1 MKMQT
6 KKIGEI
12 FKASGQERAGT
23 ESFPVMSITM
33 HYGLIDQTDKF
44 KKRIASINTSNYK
57 IVYKNELVVGF
68 PIDEGVIGFQTKYK
82 QAIVSPAYNIWK
94 LKDGISCNI
103 DFIGRYLRSNT
114 ARRIYASKMRGAVA
128 RRRSIT
134 KDDFVSIQIPFPPLD
149 DQIRIATILTLAEKL
164 IAKRKES
171 IKALD
176 ELLKSTF
183 IEMFGDP
190 VRNEKRWEIVL
201 IDNIVTCINS
211 GTSYGGVEKKGLDND
226 ELGVLKISA
235 VTQGVFN
242 PNEYKAVKKDAMNK
256 EIISLKK
263 GMFLFSR
270 ANTKELV
277 AASCIVDLDYPSL
290 FLPDKLWVLTIDK
303 SINPNYLNFLF
314 KNENYRNVLRKK
326 ATGGH
331 DSMLNI
337 SMQKFRALEIPRPS
351 LSLQKQFATI
361 VEKVESLK
369 TKYTQ
374 SLIEL
379 ENFYGSLSQRAFKG
393 ELDLSK
399 VPVDIAEP
407 VV

>member
-12 FKASGQERAGT
+12 FQIAGRDRADS

-33 HYGLIDQTDKF
+33 HHGLIDQSDKF
-44 KKRIASINTSNYK
+44 KKRIASTNTSNYK
-57 IVYKNELVVGF
+57 IVCKNELVVGF
-68 PIDEGVIGFQTKYK
+68 PIDEGVIGFQTKYS
-82 QAIVSPAYNIWK
+82 QAIVSPAYDIWK
-94 LKDGISCNI
+94 LKNGISCNI
-103 DFIGRYLRSNT
+103 DYLERYLRSST

-134 KDDFVSIQIPFPPLD
+134 KDDFVAIRIPFPNLD
-149 DQIRIATILTLAEKL
+149 DQIRIATVLTRVEAL

-183 IEMFGDP
+183 LEMFGDP
-190 VRNEKRWEIVL
+190 VRNKKKWEIVS
-201 IDNIVTCINS
+201 IEKIVTRINS
-211 GTSYGGVEKKGLDND
+211 GTSYGGDEKKILEND

-235 VTQGVFN
+235 VTQGIFN
-242 PNEYKAVKKDAMNK
+242 PNAYKTVKKNVIKK
-256 EIISLKK
+256 EIISVKK

-277 AASCIVDLDYPSL
+277 AASCIVDQDYPAL
-290 FLPDKLWVLTIDK
+290 FLPDKLWVLTINEK

-314 KNENYRNVLRKK
+314 KNEKFRNILREK

-337 SMQKFRALEIPRPS
+337 SMEKFRTLKIPQPS
-351 LSLQKQFATI
+351 LQLQNQFAVI
-361 VEKVESLK
+361 VEKVEALK
-369 TKYTQ
+369 AKYTQ
-374 SLIEL
+374 SLADL
-379 ENFYGSLSQRAFKG
+379 ENLYGSLSQRAFKG
-393 ELDLSK
+393 ELDLKK
-399 VPVDIAEP
+399 VPVEK
-407 VV
+407 